1 MSVCK
6 KVLENERECVCV
18 RGAWRG
24 RENVCSKVRDRRSV
38 NVRERKGL
46 RKKERKRER
55 TKKALSELNPS

>member
-24 RENVCSKVRDRRSV
+24 RENVCSKVRDRRFCKCE
-38 NVRERKGL
+38 REKGT
-46 RKKERKRER
+46 KRE
-55 TKKALSELNPS
+55 S

>member
-46 RKKERKRER
+46 RERERVRKKERKEE
-55 TKKALSELNPS
+55 KEL

>member
-46 RKKERKRER
+46 RERERVRKKERNKES
-55 TKKALSELNPS
+55 KKE